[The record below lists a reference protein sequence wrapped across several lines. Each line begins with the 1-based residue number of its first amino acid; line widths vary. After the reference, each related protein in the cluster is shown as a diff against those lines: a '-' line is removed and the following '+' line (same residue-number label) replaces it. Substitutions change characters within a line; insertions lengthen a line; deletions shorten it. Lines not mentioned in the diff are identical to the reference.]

1 MLVERRTCREE
12 DKFQNFRKTHKKEES
27 FVKHVLKKATSLLLS
42 AATIATSF
50 ACMVTPQNVE
60 AEQVSGN
67 APFINTWLVSGPFEN
82 PVADQIYGTEVQ
94 ELKNLAKEAKITVSS
109 TYPNNPIEYICDGT
123 TNH

>member
-50 ACMVTPQNVE
+50 ACIVTPQKVE
-60 AEQVSGN
+60 AQQVTGT
-67 APFINTWLVSGPFEN
+67 APFINTWLTAGPLNGPAIDLDTQNES
-82 PVADQIYGTEVQ
+82 
-94 ELKNLAKEAKITVSS
+94 NLARLASAEASS
-109 TYPNNPIEYICDGT
+109 MWAQGS
-123 TNH
+123 